1 MDINNVKYDLCKI
14 WIRNQRERMGRD
26 WDTIQNANKDTF
38 EELQSFLKQKVEEE
52 GWPEFV
58 IEDGTGNGDE
68 AGEPSKEIN
77 EWKELVLFMKNAE
90 ESTARI
96 NYLQGQATIVGNQQ
110 DQNSDIHLPE
120 GKQTAWQCYLK
131 RLKNNEFHQESI
143 NAICDSTLKVLRQLS
158 VDTTKIGARKG
169 LVIGNVQ
176 SGKTANMAALM
187 ALAADWGY
195 NMFIVLSGTIEA
207 LRIQTQKRL
216 YNDLHNRE
224 CNLIWRPLEHLSRK
238 MNDGGRAQDLDFSSG
253 SQQRYFTVALKN
265 GTRLRNLIQWLQAD
279 PNSQRQM
286 KILVIDDEAD
296 QAGINTGDVQKE
308 RERRTINNLI
318 MSLVNGRTYNHQTCN
333 VPYQA
338 MNYIGYTATPY
349 ANVLNEAGQDTL
361 YPKDFITTLAVS
373 REYFG
378 PQQIFGYN
386 AGNSC
391 EFDGLNIIREICS
404 NDTDDIKSIHD
415 GNSYS
420 IPNSLR
426 DAICWFLCGVSC
438 MRKWEYKKPISLL
451 VHTSQRVDHHS
462 NIADAISSWI
472 NRTPENTIIKQCK
485 TLWENETKEFS
496 KQLFREEY
504 PNYAREDEGINDYLA
519 FNEILPELRTLISGE
534 RVSFIKL
541 GDDDERRYHRHI
553 HLCIDNCAPKN
564 ANDDDYVRLAYPDKE
579 QLDALDFAPA
589 FIVVGGATLS
599 RGLTIE
605 GLISTFFMRSVSQA
619 DTLMQ
624 MGRWFGYRRG
634 YELIPRIWMTQ
645 KTNKQFKFL
654 AELDQ
659 ELRDEIHTMEV
670 KGQSPMEYGPRI
682 INSPKVSFIKITAN
696 NRQQLARPVSWEF
709 GGSMKQTYM
718 FDNDA
723 TILNKNLNSTKF
735 FLEQLGDPIQQKPCN
750 THSSHTVVWKDV
762 QFDGHMENFL
772 KTFIFNQRLG
782 VFNEINPLLQWIKDS
797 TQQGNLENW
806 SVILAGTDNENRDTW
821 KVSDAVKV
829 RKVIRSQKKKGK
841 IDGVLNIGTLRT
853 ATDSLADI
861 DLENASPDVINRMK
875 QKPQSKDVN
884 DIRIMAGV
892 ENIPQLII
900 YIIDKDSKARA
911 NSAERE
917 DLNAQEDV
925 VGICINLPGE
935 DRTNNVGTVAIDVSK
950 YFDQAFDGDGDIDE
964 DDN

>member
-1 MDINNVKYDLCKI
+1 MDINDIKYDVCRY
-14 WIRNQRERMGRD
+14 WIHDQRERLGRD
-26 WDTIQNANKDTF
+26 WETISLANKNSIDR
-38 EELQSFLKQKVEEE
+38 LISFLDDKKDEE
-52 GWPEFV
+52 GWPEF
-58 IEDGTGNGDE
+58 IINDE
-68 AGEPSKEIN
+68 VN
-77 EWKELVLFMKNAE
+77 EWKDLVQSLKDAE
-90 ESTARI
+90 ESIKRI
-96 NYLQGQATIVGNQQ
+96 NYLQGQATIAGKEQG
-110 DQNSDIHLPE
+110 QNSDIYPPS
-120 GKQTAWQCYLK
+120 GKETAWRCYLE
-131 RLKNNEFHQESI
+131 RLKDKGFHQESI
-143 NAICDSTLKVLRQLS
+143 NAICDSTLTVLRKLS
-158 VDTTKIGARKG
+158 ADTTTIGARKG

-187 ALAADWGY
+187 AMAADFGY

-207 LRIQTQKRL
+207 LRKQTQRRL
-216 YNDLHNRE
+216 FNDLNNPN
-224 CNLIWRPLEHLSRK
+224 CNLFWRSLQHLRPG
-238 MNDGGRAQDLDFSSG
+238 MDEGNRAQDLFTG
-253 SQQRYFTVALKN
+253 TSQQRYFTVSLKN
-265 GTRLRNLIQWLQAD
+265 GKRLRDLIQWLQAA
-279 PNSQRQM
+279 PKSQQKM

-296 QAGINTGDVQKE
+296 QAGINTADVTSDEIK
-308 RERRTINNLI
+308 TINRLI
-318 MSLVNGRTYNHQTCN
+318 RNLVNGRRHDDTPCLAH
-333 VPYQA
+333 YQA

-349 ANVLNEAGQDTL
+349 ANVLNEAGEDTL

-415 GNSYS
+415 GNSS
-420 IPNSLR
+420 LIPTSLR

-438 MRKWEYKKPISLL
+438 MRRWGYKEPVSLL
-451 VHTSQRVDHHS
+451 VHTSQLVDHHTY
-462 NIADAISSWI
+462 IANAISSWI
-472 NRTPENTIIKQCK
+472 MHTPEDAIINQCK
-485 TLWENETKEFS
+485 TLWEKETNEFS
-496 KQLFREEY
+496 KLLFREEY
-504 PNYAREDEGINDYLA
+504 PNYAREDKDINDYLA
-519 FNEILPELRTLISGE
+519 FNEILPELRTLISDQ

-541 GDDDERRYHRHI
+541 GDGDERIYHKHI
-553 HLCIDNCAPKN
+553 HLCIDNCAPKD
-564 ANDDDYVRLAYPDKE
+564 ADDDDYVRLAYPNKE

-605 GLISTFFMRSVSQA
+605 GLISTYFMRSVSQA

-645 KTNKQFKFL
+645 KTQKQFKFL

-670 KGQSPMEYGPRI
+670 KDQSPMEYGPRI
-682 INSPKVSFIKITAN
+682 INSPKVSFIRIAAKNKI
-696 NRQQLARPVSWEF
+696 QLAQPVSWEF

-723 TILNKNLNSTKF
+723 EVLNKNLNLTKF
-735 FLEQLGDPIQQKPCN
+735 FLEQLGVPFPQKPCN
-750 THSSHTVVWKDV
+750 THASHTVVWKDV
-762 QFDGHMENFL
+762 PFAGAMEDFL

-782 VFNEINPLLQWIKDS
+782 LFNDINPLLEWIKNS
-797 TQQGNLENW
+797 TQQGNLKNW
-806 SVILAGTDNENRDTW
+806 SVILAGTDNENRDVW
-821 KVSDAVKV
+821 EVSETIKV
-829 RKVIRSQKKKGK
+829 RKVIRNQKKIGK

-853 ATDSLADI
+853 ATDSLSDI
-861 DLENASPDVINRMK
+861 DLEDASPAVRNRMK
-875 QKPQSKDVN
+875 QNLQSKDVN

-892 ENIPQLII
+892 EDIPQLII
-900 YIIDKDSKARA
+900 YIIDKNSKARA
-911 NSAERE
+911 NSVDRE

-935 DRTNNVGTVAIDVSK
+935 DRTNNVGKVAIDVKK

-964 DDN
+964 DDNN